1 MAIVKDLFIL
11 EIDKLNKKNR
21 IYPRI
26 IIDQWIDNLRNL
38 NPSYY
43 KIEYTGKLNIDNFK
57 TEYIRQNLYC
67 GIVNDIFYVDNNV
80 YGSIKLMPNH
90 PLLTDIYKDE
100 TILEDM
106 VLSPKSL
113 CMIHKNE
120 MKISELIGFNLIFK
134 KQSPFL

>member
-1 MAIVKDLFIL
+1 MIIIKNLFIL
-11 EIDKLNKKNR
+11 EVEKLNKKNR
-21 IYPRI
+21 IYPRAI
-26 IIDQWIDNLRNL
+26 IEQWIDNLKNSK
-38 NPSYY
+38 PPYY
-43 KIEYTGKLNIDNFK
+43 KIEYTGKLNVEHFK
-57 TEYIRQNLYC
+57 TEYVRKSLYC
-67 GIVNDIFYVDNNV
+67 GVVNDIYFTNNLV

-100 TILEDM
+100 SILDNM

-134 KQSPFL
+134 NQSPFL